1 MELVL
6 VMLIL
11 AVASAV
17 VAPSLHNFI
26 LGRKSHDAAAQI
38 LTLGQYAHI
47 QAVNHGGV
55 YRLNLDTQAR
65 TYWLTHK
72 DGAVFRALGE
82 EFGRTFTL
90 PVGTTARWISPDP
103 ATGQN
108 TSGQS
113 GMSGPGISLTPR
125 ASTSAKGANGL
136 HSYIDF
142 YPDGRVDA
150 WNLEITDSTGRTSIG
165 CKSETEPLTILER
178 SAR

>member
-38 LTLGQYAHI
+38 LALGQYAHI

-55 YRLNLDTQAR
+55 YRLNLDTQSQ
-65 TYWLTHK
+65 TYWLMHK

-90 PVGTTARWISPDP
+90 PSGTTARWLSPDP
-103 ATGQN
+103 ATGQ
-108 TSGQS
+108 S
-113 GMSGPGISLTPR
+113 GMTSTSGPGISLTPR
-125 ASTSAKGANGL
+125 ASSGSTGTGGI
-136 HSYIDF
+136 HTYIDF

-150 WNLEITDSTGRTSIG
+150 WNLEISDSTGRTTLG

>member
-11 AVASAV
+11 AVASAM

-38 LTLGQYAHI
+38 LALGQYAHI

-72 DGAVFRALGE
+72 DGATFRALGE

-90 PVGTTARWISPDP
+90 PAGTTARWLSPDP
-103 ATGQN
+103 TQG
-108 TSGQS
+108 TGQS
-113 GMSGPGISLTPR
+113 GMSASGPGISLTPR
-125 ASTSAKGANGL
+125 ASASSNGANGL